1 MKQRFSFNVQPLIY
15 IWPLNAER
23 SSTLI
28 AWTLLAGAGASRGV
42 CVPFFFP
49 SGQQVE
55 LSQQS
60 KKRKMSAE
68 DFTLYFK
75 SHFKGKGWSKQRAE
89 GVDELVF
96 LFNYNL
102 KNFQHIYE
110 NNVLIDME
118 VRGSPRILKTPPPL
132 PVSQCQVTVPT
143 ERERSRV
150 GVGERQLGA
159 ESLRGQ
165 HLRRHRGRAP
175 GRLRP
180 AGGGVVAS

>member
-1 MKQRFSFNVQPLIY
+1 M
-15 IWPLNAER
+15 
-23 SSTLI
+23 
-28 AWTLLAGAGASRGV
+28 
-42 CVPFFFP
+42 
-49 SGQQVE
+49 
-55 LSQQS
+55 SQQS

-118 VRGSPRILKTPPPL
+118 VRGSPRILKTPPPS
-132 PVSQCQVTVPT
+132 PFHSV
-143 ERERSRV
+143 R
-150 GVGERQLGA
+150 
-159 ESLRGQ
+159 
-165 HLRRHRGRAP
+165 
-175 GRLRP
+175 
-180 AGGGVVAS
+180 